1 MQGVRCSSGRR
12 KHAENL
18 RKIKF
23 SGFFFPTAFIFF
35 YHGKRGTAPVQY
47 RTQRRT
53 LVAESKNR
61 TSTEDG
67 YLTGKL
73 LLAMPSMGD
82 PRFHRA
88 VIFMCS
94 HDETGAMGLV
104 INHRLPGIAF
114 HELIGQLDIRSD
126 IVIDMKKFDLPVM
139 NGGPVE
145 SARGFLLH
153 TPDFQRE
160 ETVLIDGR
168 YGITG
173 TVEAVREIVTGK
185 GPDNLLFIL
194 GYAGWSAGQLD
205 WEIQQN
211 AWLVTE
217 ADPAIIFDKNLD
229 TKWTKAVGQLGFD
242 PGMLSGEAG
251 NA

>member
-1 MQGVRCSSGRR
+1 MAQSNDR
-12 KHAENL
+12 K
-18 RKIKF
+18 
-23 SGFFFPTAFIFF
+23 
-35 YHGKRGTAPVQY
+35 
-47 RTQRRT
+47 
-53 LVAESKNR
+53 
-61 TSTEDG
+61 STNDG

-73 LLAMPSMGD
+73 LIAMPSMGD

-94 HDETGAMGLV
+94 HDENGAMGLV
-104 INHRLPGIAF
+104 VNQTLPGVAF

-126 IVIDMKKFDLPVM
+126 IVIDLKKYQVPVM

-153 TPDFQRE
+153 SPDFRRE
-160 ETVLIDGR
+160 ETVLIDGQ
-168 YGITG
+168 YGVTG
-173 TVEAVREIVTGK
+173 TVEAVKEIMTGK

-211 AWLVTE
+211 AWLVTD
-217 ADPAIIFDKNLD
+217 ANPGIVFDRDND
-229 TKWTKAVGQLGFD
+229 SKWTKAVGQLGFD
-242 PGMLSGEAG
+242 PGMLSGAAG
-251 NA
+251 SA